1 MKFNVDILLNI
12 KVGHVRMGIGVKNM
26 ITLIIPDFFPG
37 NHDNPILQKKRDF
50 KKYEKSKYLTPL
62 RNFKLRFP
70 QTSAAGFTY
79 TDVDAVKQF

>member
-37 NHDNPILQKKRDF
+37 NHDNPILQKKRHNN
-50 KKYEKSKYLTPL
+50 K
-62 RNFKLRFP
+62 
-70 QTSAAGFTY
+70 TS
-79 TDVDAVKQF
+79 DAEI